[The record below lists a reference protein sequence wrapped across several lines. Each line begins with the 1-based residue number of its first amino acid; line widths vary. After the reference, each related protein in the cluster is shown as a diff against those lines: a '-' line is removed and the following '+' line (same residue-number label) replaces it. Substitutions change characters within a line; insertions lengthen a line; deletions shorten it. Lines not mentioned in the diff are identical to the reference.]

1 MTSLHNPWIPA
12 VAGLLG
18 AWLLFPATDAR
29 AEFYKYKDSGGNLVI
44 TNRLEDV
51 PQKYRQRVKV
61 VWDENLEA
69 KDPLARKQAAA
80 ERQREQRKQQQK
92 QREQQQERQK
102 PAGLKNPNDG
112 KTLVIT
118 IDDQTGEVIRR
129 FE

>member
-1 MTSLHNPWIPA
+1 MQISLSLPMHASVWLF
-12 VAGLLG
+12 AGTLFLL
-18 AWLLFPATDAR
+18 PPDAR

-69 KDPLARKQAAA
+69 KAPLARKQAAA

-118 IDDQTGEVIRR
+118 VDDQTGEVIRR